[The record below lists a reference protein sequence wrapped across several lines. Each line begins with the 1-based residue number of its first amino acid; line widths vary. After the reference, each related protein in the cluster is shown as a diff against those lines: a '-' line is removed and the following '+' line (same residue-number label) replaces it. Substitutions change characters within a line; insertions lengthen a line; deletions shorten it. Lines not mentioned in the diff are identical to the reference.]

1 MAGAGDAGRR
11 VERPRPEKGPIAAT
25 RPSCADVLRP
35 VADVMAVA
43 PEGRATGARDT
54 IGVGPPV
61 GGPARGAVQVVRV
74 TVLAA
79 VAVTPVVV

>member
-1 MAGAGDAGRR
+1 
-11 VERPRPEKGPIAAT
+11 
-25 RPSCADVLRP
+25 
-35 VADVMAVA
+35 MAVA